1 MTDPS
6 ISYKRSV
13 NWRITLHLIVIF
25 MDHQLRTHDLA
36 EQLLIDFL
44 LFYVIKTI
52 RYKAEL

>member
-25 MDHQLRTHDLA
+25 MDHQLRIHYLA
-36 EQLLIDFL
+36 EQLFIDFL
-44 LFYVIKTI
+44 LFDVIKTI